1 MLLPIVPGRRIRRGV
16 VGVVVAITAI
26 LAVGEV
32 FHTLVEPIA
41 LVSMV
46 VRVIQSELRW
56 LTVPS
61 QQSFRRS
68 FGGLILT
75 HFGMPPSGLSTWQH
89 PFNGM
94 IVTSVRN
101 LGMTAFQI
109 AGLLLWCAGVLLWA
123 WHGGRGSPERRFVQF
138 ALAAALSL
146 IAFHTVYAA
155 HEAYV
160 FSAHI
165 WPYLVLPGVLAWTDG
180 VRTRRFAQVICI
192 TAAVVLSAIQTGSG
206 LMNLRG
212 LPGNTGQCKA
222 SPTPSMD
229 SWRAIT
235 S

>member
-1 MLLPIVPGRRIRRGV
+1 VPGRRIRRGV

-26 LAVGEV
+26 LAVGAV

-46 VRVIQSELRW
+46 VRVVQNELRW

-109 AGLLLWCAGVLLWA
+109 AGLPLWCAGVLLWA
-123 WHGGRGSPERRFVQF
+123 WHGGRGSPERRFVRF

-222 SPTPSMD
+222 EAAD
-229 SWRAIT
+229 DLHRT
-235 S
+235 SR